1 MKSEIVYKT
10 MKVISNL
17 LFVILGFVL
26 VGCLYSFVSIQV
38 LSHKYVNFF
47 SYTFFQIGSNSMA
60 PAITTNDLIVVKLS
74 SNDIKEGD
82 IITYEDGDTL
92 VTHRVQS
99 VNQTGYITKGDA
111 NMEQDR
117 AILKDQVVG
126 KVVKILPQY
135 GVWFKVLTTPK
146 IIAMICIT
154 LFLFSIAF
162 AYTGKKHLPAN
173 ADFGIYYS
181 GIQMKQGGK
190 DD

>member
-1 MKSEIVYKT
+1 MKSEVVYKA

-17 LFVILGFVL
+17 LFIVLGLVL
-26 VGCLYSFVSIQV
+26 VVCLYSFVSIQV

-74 SNDIKEGD
+74 DDDIKAGD

-99 VNQTGYITKGDA
+99 VNQTGYVTKGDA

-146 IIAMICIT
+146 IIAMICVT

>member
-1 MKSEIVYKT
+1 MKSEVVYKT

-17 LFVILGFVL
+17 LFIVLGLVL
-26 VGCLYSFVSIQV
+26 VVCLYSFVSIQV

-74 SNDIKEGD
+74 DDDIKAGD

-99 VNQTGYITKGDA
+99 VNQTGYVTKGDA

-126 KVVKILPQY
+126 KVIKILPQY

-146 IIAMICIT
+146 IIAMICVT

>member
-1 MKSEIVYKT
+1 MKSEVVYKT

-17 LFVILGFVL
+17 LFIVLGLVL
-26 VGCLYSFVSIQV
+26 VVCLYSFVSIQV
-38 LSHKYVNFF
+38 LSQKYVNFF

-74 SNDIKEGD
+74 DDDIKAGD

-99 VNQTGYITKGDA
+99 VNQTGYVTKGDA

-126 KVVKILPQY
+126 KVIKILPQY

-146 IIAMICIT
+146 IIAMICVT

>member
-1 MKSEIVYKT
+1 MKSEVVYKT

-17 LFVILGFVL
+17 LFIVLGLVL
-26 VGCLYSFVSIQV
+26 VVCLYSFVSIQV

-74 SNDIKEGD
+74 DDDIKAGD

-99 VNQTGYITKGDA
+99 VNQTGYVTKGDA

-126 KVVKILPQY
+126 KVKKILPQY

-146 IIAMICIT
+146 IIAMICVT

>member
-1 MKSEIVYKT
+1 MKSEVVYKT

-17 LFVILGFVL
+17 LFVVLGLVL
-26 VGCLYSFVSIQV
+26 VVCLYSFVSIQV

-74 SNDIKEGD
+74 DDDIKAGD

-99 VNQTGYITKGDA
+99 VNQTGYVTKGDA

-126 KVVKILPQY
+126 KVVKRLPQY

-146 IIAMICIT
+146 IIAMICVT

>member
-1 MKSEIVYKT
+1 MKSEVVYKT

-17 LFVILGFVL
+17 LFIVLGLVL
-26 VGCLYSFVSIQV
+26 VVCLYSFVSIQV

-74 SNDIKEGD
+74 DDDIKSGD

-99 VNQTGYITKGDA
+99 VNQTGYVTKGDA

-146 IIAMICIT
+146 IIAMICVT

>member
-1 MKSEIVYKT
+1 MKSEVVYKT

-17 LFVILGFVL
+17 LFIVLGLVL
-26 VGCLYSFVSIQV
+26 VVCLYSFVSIQV

-74 SNDIKEGD
+74 DDDIKAGD

-99 VNQTGYITKGDA
+99 VNQTGYVTKGDA

-146 IIAMICIT
+146 IIAMICVT

>member
-1 MKSEIVYKT
+1 MKSEVVYKT

-17 LFVILGFVL
+17 LFVVLGLVL
-26 VGCLYSFVSIQV
+26 VVCLYSFVSIQV

-60 PAITTNDLIVVKLS
+60 PAITTNDLIVVKLLDD
-74 SNDIKEGD
+74 DIKAGD

-99 VNQTGYITKGDA
+99 VNQTGYVTKGDA

-126 KVVKILPQY
+126 KVIKILPQY

-146 IIAMICIT
+146 IIAMICVT

>member
-1 MKSEIVYKT
+1 MKSEVVYKT

-17 LFVILGFVL
+17 LFIVLGLVL
-26 VGCLYSFVSIQV
+26 VVCLYSFVSIQV
-38 LSHKYVNFF
+38 LSHKYVNVF

-74 SNDIKEGD
+74 DDDIKAGD

-99 VNQTGYITKGDA
+99 VNQTGYVTKGDA

-146 IIAMICIT
+146 IIAMICVT

>member
-1 MKSEIVYKT
+1 MKSEVVYKT

-17 LFVILGFVL
+17 LFIVLGLVL
-26 VGCLYSFVSIQV
+26 VVCLYSFVSIQV

-74 SNDIKEGD
+74 DDDIKAGD

-99 VNQTGYITKGDA
+99 VNQTGYVTKGDA

-126 KVVKILPQY
+126 KVIKILPQY

-146 IIAMICIT
+146 IIAMISVT

>member
-1 MKSEIVYKT
+1 MKSEVVYKT

-17 LFVILGFVL
+17 LFVVLGLVL
-26 VGCLYSFVSIQV
+26 VVCLYTFVSIQV

-74 SNDIKEGD
+74 DDDIKAGD

-99 VNQTGYITKGDA
+99 VNQTGYVTKGDA

-126 KVVKILPQY
+126 KVIKILPQY

-146 IIAMICIT
+146 IIAMICVT

>member
-1 MKSEIVYKT
+1 MKSEVVYKT

-17 LFVILGFVL
+17 LFIVLGLVL
-26 VGCLYSFVSIQV
+26 VVCLYSFVSIQI

-74 SNDIKEGD
+74 DDDIKAGD

-99 VNQTGYITKGDA
+99 VNQTGYVTKGDA

-146 IIAMICIT
+146 IIAMICVT

>member
-1 MKSEIVYKT
+1 MKSEVVYKT

-17 LFVILGFVL
+17 LFVVLGLVL
-26 VGCLYSFVSIQV
+26 VVCLYSFVSIQV

-74 SNDIKEGD
+74 DDDIKAGD

-99 VNQTGYITKGDA
+99 VNQTGYVTKGDA

-146 IIAMICIT
+146 IIAMICVT

>member
-1 MKSEIVYKT
+1 MKSEVVYKT

-17 LFVILGFVL
+17 LFIVLGLVL
-26 VGCLYSFVSIQV
+26 VVCLYSFVSIQV

-74 SNDIKEGD
+74 DDGIKAGD

-99 VNQTGYITKGDA
+99 VNQTGYVTKGDA

-146 IIAMICIT
+146 IIAMICVT

>member
-1 MKSEIVYKT
+1 MKSEVVYKT

-17 LFVILGFVL
+17 LFIVLGFVL
-26 VGCLYSFVSIQV
+26 VVCLYSFVSIQV

-74 SNDIKEGD
+74 DDDIKAGD

-99 VNQTGYITKGDA
+99 VNQTGYVTKGDA

-126 KVVKILPQY
+126 KVIKILPQY

-146 IIAMICIT
+146 IIAMICVT

>member
-1 MKSEIVYKT
+1 
-10 MKVISNL
+10 
-17 LFVILGFVL
+17 
-26 VGCLYSFVSIQV
+26 
-38 LSHKYVNFF
+38 
-47 SYTFFQIGSNSMA
+47 MA

-74 SNDIKEGD
+74 DDDIKAGD

-99 VNQTGYITKGDA
+99 VNQTGYVTKGDA

-146 IIAMICIT
+146 IIAMICVT

>member
-1 MKSEIVYKT
+1 MKSEVVYKT

-17 LFVILGFVL
+17 LFIVLGFVL
-26 VGCLYSFVSIQV
+26 VVCLYSFVSIQV

-74 SNDIKEGD
+74 DDDIKAGD

-99 VNQTGYITKGDA
+99 VNQTGYVTKGDA

-146 IIAMICIT
+146 IIAMICVT

>member
-1 MKSEIVYKT
+1 MKSEVVYKT

-17 LFVILGFVL
+17 LFIVLGLVL
-26 VGCLYSFVSIQV
+26 VVCLYSFVSIQV

-60 PAITTNDLIVVKLS
+60 PAITTNDLIVVKLLDD
-74 SNDIKEGD
+74 DIKAGD

-99 VNQTGYITKGDA
+99 VNQTGYVTKGDA

-126 KVVKILPQY
+126 KVIKILPQY

-146 IIAMICIT
+146 IIAMICVT

>member
-154 LFLFSIAF
+154 LFLFSVAF

>member
-1 MKSEIVYKT
+1 MKSEVVYKT

-17 LFVILGFVL
+17 LFVVLGLVL
-26 VGCLYSFVSIQV
+26 VVCLYSFVSIQV

-60 PAITTNDLIVVKLS
+60 PALTTNDLIVVKLLDD
-74 SNDIKEGD
+74 DIKAGD

-99 VNQTGYITKGDA
+99 VNQTGYVTKGDA

-126 KVVKILPQY
+126 KVIKILPQY

-146 IIAMICIT
+146 IIAMICVT

>member
-1 MKSEIVYKT
+1 MKSEVVYKT

-17 LFVILGFVL
+17 LFIVLGLVL
-26 VGCLYSFVSIQV
+26 VVCLYSFVSIQV

-74 SNDIKEGD
+74 DDDIKAGD

-99 VNQTGYITKGDA
+99 VNQTGYVTKGDA

-146 IIAMICIT
+146 IIAMICVT
-154 LFLFSIAF
+154 LFLFPIAF

>member
-1 MKSEIVYKT
+1 MKSEVVYKT

-17 LFVILGFVL
+17 LFIVLGLVL
-26 VGCLYSFVSIQV
+26 VVCLYSFVSIQV

-74 SNDIKEGD
+74 DDDIKAGD

-99 VNQTGYITKGDA
+99 VNQTGYVTKGDA

-146 IIAMICIT
+146 IIAMICVT

-162 AYTGKKHLPAN
+162 AYTGKKHLQAN

>member
-1 MKSEIVYKT
+1 MKSEVVYKT

-17 LFVILGFVL
+17 LFVVLGLVL
-26 VGCLYSFVSIQV
+26 VVCLYSFVSIQV

-74 SNDIKEGD
+74 DDDIKAGD

-99 VNQTGYITKGDA
+99 VNQTGYVTKGDA

-126 KVVKILPQY
+126 KVIKILPQY

-146 IIAMICIT
+146 IIAMICVT

>member
-1 MKSEIVYKT
+1 MKSEVVYKT

-17 LFVILGFVL
+17 LFVILGLVL
-26 VGCLYSFVSIQV
+26 VVCLYSFVSIQV

-74 SNDIKEGD
+74 DDDIKAGD

-99 VNQTGYITKGDA
+99 VNQTGYVTKGDA

-146 IIAMICIT
+146 IIAMICVT

>member
-1 MKSEIVYKT
+1 MKSEVVYKT

-17 LFVILGFVL
+17 LFIVLGLVL
-26 VGCLYSFVSIQV
+26 VVCLYSFVSIQV

-74 SNDIKEGD
+74 DDDIKAGD

-99 VNQTGYITKGDA
+99 VNQTGYVTKRDA

-146 IIAMICIT
+146 IIAMICVT

>member
-1 MKSEIVYKT
+1 MKSEVVYKT

-17 LFVILGFVL
+17 LFIVLGLVL
-26 VGCLYSFVSIQV
+26 VVCLYSFVSIQV

-74 SNDIKEGD
+74 DDDIKAGD

-99 VNQTGYITKGDA
+99 VNQTGYVTKGDA

-126 KVVKILPQY
+126 KVIKILPQY

-146 IIAMICIT
+146 IIAMICAT